1 MARSPHRIRAVLNVD
16 IISRLETLVD
26 ASSANLPDVA
36 QPLLTKI
43 AQAKLVPSHRLPG
56 DVATIG
62 RALRYQDAASGREQ
76 QLTLAWPE
84 EADISSGL
92 VSVMTPVGVALL
104 GLPAGADAKW
114 TTRSG
119 TERVL
124 TVLSVTPD
132 AVLGTA

>member
-1 MARSPHRIRAVLNVD
+1 MARSPRRVRAVLNVD
-16 IISRLETLVD
+16 LIPRLEALVD

-36 QPLLTKI
+36 QLLLTKI
-43 AQAKLVPSHRLPG
+43 AQAKLVPSHRLPS

-62 RALRYQDAASGREQ
+62 RALRYRDTASGREQ

-84 EADISSGL
+84 EANISSGL

-104 GLPAGADAKW
+104 GLPAGTDAKW

-119 TERVL
+119 AERML

-132 AVLGTA
+132 AALSTA